1 LALGARCATEFAT
14 PGLHVSIDEF
24 EDPFRGAAKDRSAV
38 EQCDRAGHQC
48 RMLDQQ
54 ADHVLARGAGAVA
67 LCVEIEGLELRVL
80 ANELFG
86 IARQRVEQVPKI
98 VFTQRCFE
106 VFDDVELDTTLAKQ
120 RDRAA

>member
-1 LALGARCATEFAT
+1 MALGARCATEFAT

-86 IARQRVEQVPKI
+86 IEIEPLGERSRVF
-98 VFTQRCFE
+98 VFFAS
-106 VFDDVELDTTLAKQ
+106 FSSFLPNDSLMLSK
-120 RDRAA
+120 

>member
-1 LALGARCATEFAT
+1 
-14 PGLHVSIDEF
+14 
-24 EDPFRGAAKDRSAV
+24 
-38 EQCDRAGHQC
+38 
-48 RMLDQQ
+48 MLDQQ